1 MTTSTGEDL
10 ARVTVISPTR
20 RIDLALP
27 GTTSL
32 AELMPNIVRFSGFE
46 GAQSGDAGSTWV
58 LQRFGE
64 DPLDAHRPIS
74 DLNIRDGETLHLR
87 QRENTIPDAAF
98 DDVVDAVA
106 TSASTQPSWRPV
118 DGRTFALATA
128 FALAVAIPGFAL
140 ATSSGLLVSLAV
152 IALALGAGFVAVLLS
167 RAFGLKVVAGT
178 LGWISV
184 TLAGIGGFH
193 LLEPAPSAV
202 GTRPIDLPIQVL
214 TCAAL
219 VLVLAGAM
227 ALGTQITPYHF
238 LGAALVALGVI
249 VTAMAVVLMPDAM
262 VKICAIALAVSLGI
276 TPLLPKL
283 SFALAGVAMPN
294 LPSTADALMAD
305 RQPVQAD
312 IVERAI
318 AADKFLAALLIGT
331 AGASTL
337 VAIPVIVAG
346 TGWAPGAL
354 LTAAGVALLLRARAF
369 VGRTAR
375 LSLLLAGSVL
385 TLVAVWSWLS
395 SLQSELTRAAAG
407 IAILLVAVWLLTQY
421 ASSMYNKILSPVW
434 GRWGDIIE
442 WLAIIAIVPM
452 VLAVCEA
459 YQWAYGLAG

>member
-1 MTTSTGEDL
+1 MTTSSTDDL

-27 GTTSL
+27 GSTSL
-32 AELMPNIVRFSGFE
+32 SELMPNIVRFSGFE
-46 GAQSGDAGSTWV
+46 GVQSGDASNTWV

-118 DGRTFALATA
+118 DGRTFALAAA
-128 FALAVAIPGFAL
+128 FALSVVIPGFAL

-152 IALALGAGFVAVLLS
+152 IALSLGAGFVAVLLS
-167 RAFGLKVVAGT
+167 RAFGLKIVAGT

-193 LLEPAPSAV
+193 VLEPAPSAS
-202 GTRPIDLPIQVL
+202 GPRLMDLPIQVL
-214 TCAAL
+214 TCAAM

-238 LGAALVALGVI
+238 LGAALVAFGVI
-249 VTAMAVVLMPDAM
+249 ITAMAVVLMPEAL
-262 VKICAIALAVSLGI
+262 VKICAIALAVFLAI

-294 LPSTADALMAD
+294 LPSTAEALMAD
-305 RQPVQAD
+305 RQPVQSD
-312 IVERAI
+312 IVDRAI

-331 AGASTL
+331 CGSATL
-337 VAIPVIVAG
+337 VGIPVIVAG
-346 TGWAPGAL
+346 HGWAPGAL
-354 LTAAGVALLLRARAF
+354 LTAAGVALLLRARSF

-375 LSLLLAGSVL
+375 LSLLLSGAVL
-385 TLVAVWSWLS
+385 TLVAIWSWLG
-395 SLQSELTRAAAG
+395 SLQSEVTRAAAG
-407 IAILLVAVWLLTQY
+407 IAILLVAVWLLVQY
-421 ASSMYNKILSPVW
+421 ASTMYKKILSPVW